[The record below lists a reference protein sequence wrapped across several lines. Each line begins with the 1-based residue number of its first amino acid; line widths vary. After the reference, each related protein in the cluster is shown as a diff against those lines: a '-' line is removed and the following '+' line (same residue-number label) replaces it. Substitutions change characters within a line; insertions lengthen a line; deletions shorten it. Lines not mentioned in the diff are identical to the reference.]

1 MEEAPVADESDSTD
15 LNEPVRDRVGCII
28 LLSVNIGFSIDFVFE
43 KKELELPFPNDRSFV
58 DIDSIKAKEDFN
70 GFIACINS
78 VAPKGQRLRTNQYK
92 KLDEKSQKKRGR
104 KGWKKI
110 KEQR

>member
-1 MEEAPVADESDSTD
+1 MDESDSTD
-15 LNEPVRDRVGCII
+15 LNEPVRDRVGCSWFRII

-43 KKELELPFPNDRSFV
+43 KKELELPFPNDGSFV
-58 DIDSIKAKEDFN
+58 DIESIKAKEDFN

-78 VAPKGQRLRTNQYK
+78 VAPERQRLRTKQYK
-92 KLDEKSQKKRGR
+92 KIDEKSQRKRGR